1 MASGRKPSS
10 AKPFS
15 KAPFARSAK
24 LSATIQRLHAS
35 LKPRIREAIA
45 LSVRSQVGGR
55 RRRTI
60 EASETT
66 KLFRPHRCVSPNPRR
81 ESSDVS
87 EHCRGC
93 EAGSRRRLR
102 ENVRSYLLREK
113 RVSARLR
120 LSTHSCE
127 ASLPTGPFG

>member
-1 MASGRKPSS
+1 
-10 AKPFS
+10 FS
-15 KAPFARSAK
+15 KAPFARSVK

-45 LSVRSQVGGR
+45 LSVRSQGVGR

-60 EASETT
+60 GTSETT
-66 KLFRPHRCVSPNPRR
+66 KLFRPHHRCVSPIPRR

-87 EHCRGC
+87 ARCRGC

-127 ASLPTGPFG
+127 ASLPTGAFG